1 MSSEIECNLP
11 YFVSDIHEEVKLRI
25 GDTPAS
31 QVSTLTVNQ
40 IFEKTVSDHHSWI
53 ALVSCEGKEYTFR
66 DFYNEAKK

>member
-1 MSSEIECNLP
+1 MSCESDNNLP
-11 YFVSDIHEEVKLRI
+11 YFTSDIHEEVRLRK

-31 QVSTLTVNQ
+31 QVSTFTVSQ
-40 IFEKTVSDHHSWI
+40 IFEKTVSEHHNWV